1 MSQLRYIRATGS
13 RPARRSGAPSGR
25 SRSNCPNLGAA
36 TRPLSSQVHLYPCQ
50 RPAKAAKCMRSRR
63 RIQDAIMIFN
73 SKLFSSFALVGAL
86 GLVPVTA
93 SSFAAADTT
102 NYQELEKFMSVY
114 ERVKANYVERV
125 DDHTLIKGAI
135 DGMLA
140 ALDPHSSYAE
150 GDEFQSLKAT
160 TDGNYGGI
168 GLSVVSEDGV
178 VKVISPT
185 EDTPAWRAG
194 IKSGDYITHVN
205 GELLYGMTSDEAVD
219 KMKGQPGTPVKITI
233 VRPGRDKP
241 FDVALVR
248 ERIELRPVKWEV
260 KDGVGYLNINT
271 FAGNVGE
278 QTKAALVAIDKAT
291 GGHPIGYVV
300 DLRSNP
306 GGLLDQA
313 VDVADDFLDSGEI
326 VSQRGRT
333 KDDIERYYA
342 RPGDMA
348 HGLPV
353 IVLTD
358 AGTASASEIVAGAL
372 QDHRRA
378 LIMGET
384 SFGKGSVQ
392 TVVQTGPD
400 AALRLTTARYYTPSG
415 RSVQA
420 GGIQP
425 DVEVPQL
432 SDSDYKDRKVVRE
445 ADLRRHLLA
454 QAKVE
459 DKLLEADDSP
469 DPRFSA
475 KAEDLEK
482 KGIKDFQLYYAINTL
497 KRLGSPAAIASTAAA
512 KRSR

>member
-1 MSQLRYIRATGS
+1 MENSQ
-13 RPARRSGAPSGR
+13 PPVQGR
-25 SRSNCPNLGAA
+25 DQMKLNTKLLP
-36 TRPLSSQVHLYPCQ
+36 PL
-50 RPAKAAKCMRSRR
+50 
-63 RIQDAIMIFN
+63 
-73 SKLFSSFALVGAL
+73 ALVGAL
-86 GLVPVTA
+86 ALVPVTA

-114 ERVKANYVERV
+114 ERVKANYVDPV
-125 DDHTLIKGAI
+125 DDKTLIKGAI
-135 DGMLA
+135 DGMLS
-140 ALDPHSSYAE
+140 ALDPHSSYVEAS
-150 GDEFQSLKAT
+150 DFDQLKTT
-160 TDGNYGGI
+160 TDGNYGGL
-168 GLSVVSEDGV
+168 GLTVSIEDGA
-178 VKVISPT
+178 VKVIAPT

-194 IKSGDYITHVN
+194 VKAGDYITHIN
-205 GELLYGMTSDEAVD
+205 GELVYGLSLDEAVE
-219 KMKGQPGTPVKITI
+219 KMRGEPGSQIKLTL

-241 FDVALVR
+241 LDLTMTR
-248 ERIELRPVKWEV
+248 ERIELRPVKWEI
-260 KDGVGYLNINT
+260 KDGIGYLNINT
-271 FAGNVGE
+271 FSGNVGD
-278 QTKAALVAIDKAT
+278 QVKSALLSIDKAT
-291 GGHPIGYVV
+291 NGHPLGYIV

-313 VDVADDFLDSGEI
+313 VDVADDFLESGEI

-378 LIMGET
+378 LVMGET

-392 TVVQTGPD
+392 TVVQTGPE

-420 GGIQP
+420 GGIVP
-425 DVEVPQL
+425 DVPVPQL
-432 SDSDYKDRKVVRE
+432 SDEDYKDRRVVRE

-459 DKLLEADDSP
+459 DKLLEADDAP
-469 DPRFSA
+469 DPRFAA
-475 KAEDLEK
+475 KPADLK
-482 KGIKDFQLYYAINTL
+482 KEGVKDFQLYYAINTL
-497 KRLGSPAAIASTAAA
+497 KRLSGPPTSIASAAPA
-512 KRSR
+512 KKSK

>member
-1 MSQLRYIRATGS
+1 MKFT
-13 RPARRSGAPSGR
+13 
-25 SRSNCPNLGAA
+25 
-36 TRPLSSQVHLYPCQ
+36 
-50 RPAKAAKCMRSRR
+50 AK
-63 RIQDAIMIFN
+63 
-73 SKLFSSFALVGAL
+73 LLPPVALVGAL
-86 GLVPVTA
+86 ALVPVTA

-114 ERVKANYVERV
+114 ERVKANYVEPV

-150 GDEFQSLKAT
+150 GADFDQLKTT
-160 TDGNYGGI
+160 TDGNYGGL
-168 GLSVVSEDGV
+168 GLTVSLEDGV
-178 VKVISPT
+178 VKVIAPT
-185 EDTPAWRAG
+185 EDTPAWKAG
-194 IKSGDYITHVN
+194 IKAGDYITHIN
-205 GELLYGMTSDEAVD
+205 GEFLNGITLDQAVE
-219 KMKGQPGTPVKITI
+219 KMKGAPGTSIKLTI

-241 FDVALVR
+241 LNVTLVR
-248 ERIELRPVKWEV
+248 ERIELRPVKWEI
-260 KDGVGYLNINT
+260 KDGIGYININT
-271 FAGNVGE
+271 FTGNVADA
-278 QTKAALVAIDKAT
+278 TKSALLSIDKAT
-291 GGHPIGYVV
+291 GGHPLGYIV

-326 VSQRGRT
+326 VSQRGRE

-378 LIMGET
+378 LIMGEK

-392 TVVQTGPD
+392 TVVQTGPES
-400 AALRLTTARYYTPSG
+400 ALRLTTARYYTPSG

-420 GGIQP
+420 GGIEP
-425 DVEVPQL
+425 DIVVPQL

-459 DKLLEADDSP
+459 DKLLEADDTP

-475 KAEDLEK
+475 KPEELEK
-482 KGIKDFQLYYAINTL
+482 KGIKDFQLYYALNTL
-497 KRLGSPAAIASTAAA
+497 KRLAAPAAVASAAPS
-512 KRSR
+512 KKLR